1 MFLSH
6 ASQKNNLD
14 ILRGAINSIN
24 LTVKNPDTDVIPKT
38 AVSFDQ
44 AAVGQTAKPDTS
56 SPNLSSLSAIMGDI
70 QEVTDN
76 PF

>member
-1 MFLSH
+1 M
-6 ASQKNNLD
+6 
-14 ILRGAINSIN
+14 
-24 LTVKNPDTDVIPKT
+24 KNPDTDVIPKT

-44 AAVGQTAKPDTS
+44 AAAGQTAKPDTS